1 MSDGKETP
9 DVELIERYLDG
20 DLAAFDM
27 LYAKYKRRLYAYVNR
42 LLSGRSAVAD
52 DVFQATWIKALN
64 QLERYKHS
72 ERFLAWLTRIA
83 HNLAVDHF
91 RRTKR
96 EVLNEDTE
104 STRLFA
110 ALEREPWRDLDNRAL
125 AKAIENCVSKL
136 KEEQREVFI
145 LRQDEVSFKEI
156 AAIQDCSINTALG
169 RMQYALRN
177 LRECMSSWKPT

>member
-1 MSDGKETP
+1 MSDGTETP
-9 DVELIERYLDG
+9 DIELIERYLDG

-64 QLERYKHS
+64 QLGRYKHS

-83 HNLAVDHF
+83 HNLAIDHF
-91 RRTKR
+91 RRSKR
-96 EVLNEDTE
+96 EFLSEDTE

-110 ALEREPWRDLDNRAL
+110 ALESEPWRDLDNREL
-125 AKAIENCVSKL
+125 AKSIENCVSKL

-177 LRECMSSWKPT
+177 LRECMSSWKPA